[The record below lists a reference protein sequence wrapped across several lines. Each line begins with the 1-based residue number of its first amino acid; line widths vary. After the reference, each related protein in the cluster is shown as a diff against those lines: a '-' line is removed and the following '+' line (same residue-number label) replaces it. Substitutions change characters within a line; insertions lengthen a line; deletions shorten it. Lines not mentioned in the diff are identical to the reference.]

1 MRSLCPFTNNKKF
14 HSAVDGMAALC
25 IFLIGTVE
33 WMAMW
38 LWESMKMFSGTVQY
52 HKYFQLCENMD
63 SYVVLGMN
71 INFVMVSEHKKK
83 WCTLQECAIA
93 WMAMTV

>member
-1 MRSLCPFTNNKKF
+1 MRSLCPITNNKKF
-14 HSAVDGMAALC
+14 HCAVDGMAALC
-25 IFLIGTVE
+25 IFLIGKVE
-33 WMAMW
+33 WVAMQ
-38 LWESMKMFSGTVQY
+38 LWEFSGTVQY

-71 INFVMVSEHKKK
+71 INFMIISEHKKR
-83 WCTLQECAIA
+83 WHTLQECAIA

>member
-1 MRSLCPFTNNKKF
+1 
-14 HSAVDGMAALC
+14 
-25 IFLIGTVE
+25 
-33 WMAMW
+33 
-38 LWESMKMFSGTVQY
+38 
-52 HKYFQLCENMD
+52 MD

-93 WMAMTV
+93 WMAMTVWEFFKLLSGVLNAKNDGAQYR

>member
-1 MRSLCPFTNNKKF
+1 MSYHKQQKISLCCRWNGSIV
-14 HSAVDGMAALC
+14 H
-25 IFLIGTVE
+25 FLIGTVE
-33 WMAMW
+33 WVAMQ
-38 LWESMKMFSGTVQY
+38 LWEFSGTAQY

-71 INFVMVSEHKKK
+71 INFMFISEHKKR
-83 WCTLQECAIA
+83 WLTLQECAIA